1 MNISTFIDKNRKYVH
16 VGIVVV
22 LFICLLT
29 VALTGGNDPLAGVYR
44 DYTDQGENK
53 ELVQLLTDYYEAY
66 ADGDIKSLEK
76 VATPISDKEKSYI
89 KMISE
94 YVKSYDIEGVLTKPG
109 LNKNGLLTSV
119 KLGVHYKNL
128 KIVAPGLDFFYI
140 EKRDGKYHIN
150 NLYSTFNN
158 QNGELDVDPTI
169 IAMIAAFEQQE
180 DVLMLESE
188 VSQAFSRIS
197 LEDKDFNVYFTK
209 TLPEVVT
216 DWAADYK
223 VVAQKKKAEEKQ
235 ALAEKKKQ
243 EKKQAEEVKKTKK
256 EKKPSKSENDKEK
269 QKTASQKHKKQ
280 SGVSEKI
287 VYTTSEVNVRN
298 KPSLTAERLGET
310 KENARFT
317 VDKEKNGWSRIRF
330 HGKKAWIKSEFL
342 KAKEEKTKK
351 PSSEK
356 TKKSSSKKSKET
368 KRPAKKQAT
377 GKDVS
382 SNTKKKKTDS
392 VVPSTKKD
400 FVYTTELVNVRKSP
414 DQTSNSLGKAQKNM
428 KLTRYRQKGEWS
440 EIDYQGRK
448 AWIKTEFLTT
458 KASEK
463 AKEPAEDSKAKIK
476 VGQQIRLRES
486 INVRKEM
493 KTSAGRLGVAYGGE
507 NVTVIK
513 VYKNGW
519 TKVNYKGN
527 EGYIKTE
534 LLE

>member
-1 MNISTFIDKNRKYVH
+1 MNIGTFIEKNRKYVR

-22 LFICLLT
+22 LFFCLLI

-53 ELVQLLTDYYEAY
+53 ELIQLLTDYYEAY

-76 VATPISDKEKSYI
+76 VATPVSDKEKSYI

-109 LNKNGLLTSV
+109 LNKNDLLTSV

-140 EKRDGKYHIN
+140 EKKDGKYHIN

-223 VVAQKKKAEEKQ
+223 MVAKKKQAEEKQ
-235 ALAEKKKQ
+235 AQAEKRKK
-243 EKKQAEEVKKTKK
+243 EKKQAEKAEETKK
-256 EKKPSKSENDKEK
+256 ETKPSKSENNREK
-269 QKTASQKHKKQ
+269 QKTANQKKKKQ
-280 SGVSEKI
+280 SGASEKI
-287 VYTTSEVNVRN
+287 VYTTSKVNVRN

-330 HGKKAWIKSEFL
+330 HGKKAWIKSDFL
-342 KAKEEKTKK
+342 KVKEEKKK
-351 PSSEK
+351 KTSSEK
-356 TKKSSSKKSKET
+356 PKEI
-368 KRPAKKQAT
+368 KHPDKKQAA
-377 GKDVS
+377 GKGIT
-382 SNTKKKKTDS
+382 SNTKKKKTDD
-392 VVPSTKKD
+392 VVSSEKKD
-400 FVYTTELVNVRKSP
+400 FVYITELVNVRKSP
-414 DQTSNSLGKAQKNM
+414 DQTSSSLGKAQKNM

-440 EIDYQGRK
+440 EVDYQGRK
-448 AWIKTEFLTT
+448 AWIKTEFLTS
-458 KASEK
+458 KAPKK

-476 VGQQIRLRES
+476 AGQQIRLTES

-493 KTSAGRLGVAYGGE
+493 KTSAGRLGVAYAGE

-519 TKVNYKGN
+519 SKVNYKGK